1 MEMIR
6 KFCLCRFVKTGL
18 PLPLETL
25 LPLLLYLAAIFSTSE
40 HGINSVCLLK
50 KILRHCFNKAHV
62 FFGQTLSSRIL
73 VTKNSSKEKP
83 YLDFITCA
91 VVRSNCTA
99 QSFINS

>member
-6 KFCLCRFVKTGL
+6 ICLCRFVKTGL

-50 KILRHCFNKAHV
+50 KILPLVPDIALTKPMYSFVKPFLPV
-62 FFGQTLSSRIL
+62 FL
-73 VTKNSSKEKP
+73 
-83 YLDFITCA
+83 
-91 VVRSNCTA
+91 
-99 QSFINS
+99 